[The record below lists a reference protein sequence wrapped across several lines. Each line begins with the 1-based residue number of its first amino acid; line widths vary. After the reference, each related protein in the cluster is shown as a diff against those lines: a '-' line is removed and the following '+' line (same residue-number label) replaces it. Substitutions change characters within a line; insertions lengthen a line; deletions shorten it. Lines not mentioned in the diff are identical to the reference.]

1 MKNHN
6 IFLFFFLQTFVK
18 GYILETPH
26 RGVSNEYP
34 QFMFYSKN
42 KKTVYSCA
50 PQVYYIKVG
59 SKRVY
64 ITRTCYPDG
73 RKRLNQRSIGLQR
86 LIVYSSFSWLAS
98 SFQDLENSG
107 YRKFAFLKI

>member
-1 MKNHN
+1 M
-6 IFLFFFLQTFVK
+6 
-18 GYILETPH
+18 
-26 RGVSNEYP
+26 SNVYP

-42 KKTVYSCA
+42 KKNVHPCA

-59 SKRVY
+59 CKRVY
-64 ITRTCYPDG
+64 ITRTCNPDG

-86 LIVYSSFSWLAS
+86 LIMYSSFSWLAS

>member
-1 MKNHN
+1 
-6 IFLFFFLQTFVK
+6 
-18 GYILETPH
+18 
-26 RGVSNEYP
+26 
-34 QFMFYSKN
+34 MFYSKN
-42 KKTVYSCA
+42 KKNVYSCA

-59 SKRVY
+59 SKRIY

-98 SFQDLENSG
+98 SFAGLGKQWLQKVCISKNLGGGEGD
-107 YRKFAFLKI
+107 RH